1 MEDAVPGCDNVCD
14 SGKVNDVFGHC
25 DGGNLLQN
33 AIDLAAEG
41 STLDVPAGTYVG
53 PFTIDKSLTL
63 NGVDQNTVFIENAD
77 ISSDVVLVCYSSG
90 AECDVTI
97 QNVTIRNGR
106 YGIYSKSTG
115 AVNVLNSTFYHNGY
129 DGKHYLMLGDSAQLR
144 LTMLRYG
151 LQSSSSWWC
160 YEN

>member
-1 MEDAVPGCDNVCD
+1 MAV
-14 SGKVNDVFGHC
+14 
-25 DGGNLLQN
+25 
-33 AIDLAAEG
+33 EG
-41 STLDVPAGTYVG
+41 STLDIPVGTYVG

-63 NGVDQNTVFIENAD
+63 NGADQSTVFIENAD

-90 AECDVTI
+90 AVCDVTI

-129 DGKHYLMLGDSAQLR
+129 DGEALPDATSATAQADYAALWA
-144 LTMLRYG
+144 
-151 LQSSSSWWC
+151 SSHTSSGGAMRIRNSNGSQIANNTVYDNLSC
-160 YEN
+160 LLYTSDAADE